1 MAQDNTSE
9 QQVRIA
15 ERAPYISVF
24 DGRQDPSLVPD
35 SMVWGT
41 FFEGYHQTHYAAV
54 EALLTRED
62 AVALRNGATQ
72 WVAIRDQ
79 DNVAAANDL
88 TDLVG
93 GDADSVDPI
102 SVAEEVD
109 RRQKTRKARLMAA
122 ANTTLASLS
131 SPGRLTVEQYIDV
144 NIRSRMK
151 GVSFDELGYARAY
164 PEQYREGL
172 RFKSLPIEEQKRLFF
187 AEHPELDSTNTEPL
201 SFGADGFTVRLQTNG
216 TDVWSC

>member
-1 MAQDNTSE
+1 MAQENTPE
-9 QQVRIA
+9 QQLQIA
-15 ERAPYISVF
+15 ERAPYTSVF
-24 DGRQDPSLVPD
+24 DGRQDPSSVLD
-35 SMVWGT
+35 IMVWLT
-41 FFEGYHQTHYAAV
+41 FFGNYHQTYYADIEVLMTA
-54 EALLTRED
+54 ED

-88 TDLVG
+88 TDLVS

-172 RFKSLPIEEQKRLFF
+172 RFKSLPNRG
-187 AEHPELDSTNTEPL
+187 AEASVLRRTP
-201 SFGADGFTVRLQTNG
+201 G
-216 TDVWSC
+216 T